1 MTLQVVRVCLA
12 QTWVVCGLH
21 PSPAQ
26 QWPAIPGRPHSW
38 PPHEEWSGCTGRS
51 ILLLEQVEPMISA
64 CTLPMGSSK
73 PYVLLGGETGLAC
86 SATVLGPTWAAQSH
100 QTVAPVLMA
109 PLCFQ
114 APYRVSS
121 CFLLLSVQISWARP
135 TSVSPFSWNAT
146 VQSRVQVV
154 NKVDVADHSTLKM
167 IKTSTDKTFLLDIKG
182 LLSIHFLMRS
192 FQLKL
197 ELSFLLHTALA
208 TPEDKGEPR
217 LFWSVT
223 SPPASFPVLSPPL
236 QSLYPEVPF

>member
-1 MTLQVVRVCLA
+1 M
-12 QTWVVCGLH
+12 
-21 PSPAQ
+21 
-26 QWPAIPGRPHSW
+26 
-38 PPHEEWSGCTGRS
+38 
-51 ILLLEQVEPMISA
+51 
-64 CTLPMGSSK
+64 
-73 PYVLLGGETGLAC
+73 
-86 SATVLGPTWAAQSH
+86 
-100 QTVAPVLMA
+100 
-109 PLCFQ
+109 
-114 APYRVSS
+114 
-121 CFLLLSVQISWARP
+121 
-135 TSVSPFSWNAT
+135 
-146 VQSRVQVV
+146 V